1 MIHKNK
7 FEINEDD
14 IFSNDKLKRKIEIEN
29 LSSLIASTSEAF
41 TMSINADWGAGKTTF
56 IKLWKEYLHQVYG
69 INSIY
74 FSAWED
80 DFSKEPLLSI
90 LGEINNYI
98 DENYDSED
106 EVTKKFDKVKNFGA
120 KVLKRGLPALVKGVT
135 TGILDVDKG
144 FESAIGAITEEAT
157 KESIENYSKE
167 KEVTKQ
173 FQDSILSLLTQIDD
187 DNPFVI
193 FIDELDRCRP
203 LYAIELLE
211 RVKHI
216 FGIDGLV
223 FVLSIDKK
231 QLSES
236 IKSQYGN
243 IDTSAYLKRFI
254 DLEYNL
260 ANINKD
266 NFCDYLY
273 NKYEIDKIITSKDI
287 KNTFSRDLDHL
298 AMMKYLVE
306 SLDLTLR
313 EIEQAFLQIVI
324 VFKTIQP
331 RLFDSHF
338 RVFIFFIVLKIKD
351 QELYFDLIYKKIP
364 YEDIKNKIITKKTN
378 DSHYDLSTMIKSIIY
393 AISVTD
399 EELQNIIQEEQKKL
413 EAITDTYSNE
423 YKKQEWLI
431 SLLRHGY
438 GQWNTYSLNKL
449 VDTVMKKINFLDRF
463 DLE

>member
-1 MIHKNK
+1 
-7 FEINEDD
+7 
-14 IFSNDKLKRKIEIEN
+14 
-29 LSSLIASTSEAF
+29 
-41 TMSINADWGAGKTTF
+41 
-56 IKLWKEYLHQVYG
+56 
-69 INSIY
+69 
-74 FSAWED
+74 
-80 DFSKEPLLSI
+80 
-90 LGEINNYI
+90 
-98 DENYDSED
+98 
-106 EVTKKFDKVKNFGA
+106 
-120 KVLKRGLPALVKGVT
+120 
-135 TGILDVDKG
+135 
-144 FESAIGAITEEAT
+144 
-157 KESIENYSKE
+157 
-167 KEVTKQ
+167 
-173 FQDSILSLLTQIDD
+173 
-187 DNPFVI
+187 
-193 FIDELDRCRP
+193 
-203 LYAIELLE
+203 
-211 RVKHI
+211 
-216 FGIDGLV
+216 V

-260 ANINKD
+260 ANISKD

-273 NKYEIDKIITSKDI
+273 NKYEIDRIITSKDI
-287 KNTFSRDLDHL
+287 QNTFSRDLDHL

-338 RVFIFFIVLKIKD
+338 MVFIFFIVLKIKD

-364 YEDIKNKIITKKTN
+364 YEDIKNKIITKKIN
-378 DSHYDLSTMIKSIIY
+378 DSHYDFSTMIKSIIY
-393 AISVTD
+393 ATSVTD